1 MKEIQKENKAL
12 LKILIIEDE
21 PVSARFIES
30 RVRKYFT
37 NKKISIFHE
46 KSLIGAEAFLE
57 EKEVDLVLLDLSL
70 YGEDSLSVAE
80 NLKHHNTQI
89 IIISGRLEKAI
100 DAFEFSVLDFVPKP
114 IDEDRLFLV
123 LSKFKEKTK
132 WKKNGKY
139 LLCKTDDE
147 IKLLPFSEII
157 YLKGEGKKTI
167 IHSKNH
173 LPITLKKNLN
183 AVSQN
188 LPENFYRIHK
198 SYITR
203 IEYIDFI
210 RLKPE
215 TVAILKNKESI
226 PISRRM
232 LAELQSII

>member
-1 MKEIQKENKAL
+1 MKDLQKENKAL

-30 RVRKYFT
+30 RVRKYFAK
-37 NKKISIFHE
+37 KKISIFRE
-46 KSLIGAEAFLE
+46 KSLLGAEAFLE
-57 EKEVDLVLLDLSL
+57 EKEVNLVLLDLQL

-80 NLKHHNTQI
+80 NLKNHNIQI

-114 IDEDRLFLV
+114 IDEERLFLA
-123 LSKFKEKTK
+123 LDKFKEKTK

-139 LLCKTDDE
+139 LLCKTDEE

-157 YLKGEGKKTI
+157 YSKKN
-167 IHSKNH
+167 S
-173 LPITLKKNLN
+173 PITLKKNLN

-203 IEYIDFI
+203 IEYIDSI

-215 TVAILKNKESI
+215 TVAVLKNKESI

-232 LAELQSII
+232 LVELQSII